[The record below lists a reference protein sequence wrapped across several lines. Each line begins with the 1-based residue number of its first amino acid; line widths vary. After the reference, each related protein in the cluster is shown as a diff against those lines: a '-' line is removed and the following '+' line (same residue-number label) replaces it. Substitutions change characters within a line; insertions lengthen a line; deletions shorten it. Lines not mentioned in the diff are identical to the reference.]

1 MKLIEP
7 RTLKGFRDYLPKE
20 QIARSRM
27 IREIVG
33 VFELFGFEPLETPAL
48 EYQDVLAGKYGDEG
62 EQLMYRFKD
71 NGQRD
76 VAMRYDLTVP
86 LARVAAQHAAKLSR
100 PFKRY
105 QVAPVWRAENTQK
118 GRYREFV
125 QCDADIIG
133 APAGLADAECVAI
146 AEQVMLRLGLKKFV
160 IKVNNRK
167 LLNAIMRAAGV
178 AENKIVDA
186 IRIVDK
192 IEKVG
197 AKGVS
202 EELLE
207 ALGMSSAAAEKLIN
221 LVSIKIPNLAA
232 LKTFAD
238 AHISGDAQGLEGFV
252 ELSSVFRALDEMGVT
267 HAEIDLALARGLD
280 YYTGT
285 IYETIITEN
294 PESKKFGSVAAGGRY
309 DKLIHMFTGKDMP
322 GVGVSI
328 GLDRLFA
335 AMEHLEMLGEQSV
348 SRVLVLNLSEKLQP
362 LYLRTLSAI
371 REAGINAEIYYQ
383 VADFKKQYA
392 FAESKS
398 IPLAVIIGDN
408 EAERAVAAIRNLK
421 TREQIEVPQSK
432 IVSEIISELRKV
444 S

>member
-86 LARVAAQHAAKLSR
+86 LARVAAQHTAKLSR

-118 GRYREFV
+118 GRFREFV

-167 LLNAIMRAAGV
+167 LLNAIMRSAGV
-178 AENKIVDA
+178 AENKIIDA

-202 EELLE
+202 EELL
-207 ALGMSSAAAEKLIN
+207 
-221 LVSIKIPNLAA
+221 
-232 LKTFAD
+232 
-238 AHISGDAQGLEGFV
+238 
-252 ELSSVFRALDEMGVT
+252 
-267 HAEIDLALARGLD
+267 
-280 YYTGT
+280 
-285 IYETIITEN
+285 
-294 PESKKFGSVAAGGRY
+294 
-309 DKLIHMFTGKDMP
+309 
-322 GVGVSI
+322 
-328 GLDRLFA
+328 
-335 AMEHLEMLGEQSV
+335 
-348 SRVLVLNLSEKLQP
+348 
-362 LYLRTLSAI
+362 
-371 REAGINAEIYYQ
+371 
-383 VADFKKQYA
+383 
-392 FAESKS
+392 
-398 IPLAVIIGDN
+398 
-408 EAERAVAAIRNLK
+408 
-421 TREQIEVPQSK
+421 
-432 IVSEIISELRKV
+432 
-444 S
+444 

>member
-27 IREIVG
+27 IREIIG
-33 VFELFGFEPLETPAL
+33 VFELFGFEPIETPAL

-86 LARVAAQHAAKLSR
+86 LARVVAQHGAKLPK

-105 QVAPVWRAENTQK
+105 QTAAVWRAENTQK

-133 APAGLADAECVAI
+133 APVGIADAECIAI
-146 AEQVMLRLGLKKFV
+146 AEQVMLKLGLKKFV

-167 LLNAIMRAAGV
+167 LLNAIMRTAQIPDHR
-178 AENKIVDA
+178 IVDA
-186 IRIVDK
+186 IRIIDK

-197 AKGVS
+197 AQGVAQ
-202 EELLE
+202 ELQSS
-207 ALGMSSAAAEKLIN
+207 LGLTMNHAEGLIR
-221 LVSIKIPNLAA
+221 LASTKAPDVGA
-232 LKTFAD
+232 LKTFMSKY
-238 AHISGDAQGLEGFV
+238 ILRDAQGTEGFK
-252 ELSSVFRALDEMGVT
+252 ELNETFHALHEMGVT
-267 HAEIDLALARGLD
+267 HAEIDLSLARGLD

-285 IYETIITEN
+285 VYETVITESI
-294 PESKKFGSVAAGGRY
+294 ESKNFGSVAGGGRF
-309 DKLIHMFTGKDMP
+309 DKLIHLFTGKDMP
-322 GVGVSI
+322 GVGISI

-335 AMEHLEMLGEQSV
+335 AMEQLEMLGEQPISQ
-348 SRVLVLNLSEKLQP
+348 VLVLNLDEKLQAI
-362 LYLRTLSAI
+362 YLQTLSEI
-371 REAGINAEIYYQ
+371 HKAGINAEIYYQ
-383 VADFKKQYA
+383 PADFKKQYA
-392 FAESKS
+392 YAESKA
-398 IPLAVIIGDN
+398 IPFAVVIGEK
-408 EAERAVAAIRNLK
+408 EAKEGLAAIRNLK
-421 TREQIEVPQSK
+421 SRKQTEVKKSK
-432 IVSEIISELRKV
+432 IVSELRKNL
-444 S
+444 